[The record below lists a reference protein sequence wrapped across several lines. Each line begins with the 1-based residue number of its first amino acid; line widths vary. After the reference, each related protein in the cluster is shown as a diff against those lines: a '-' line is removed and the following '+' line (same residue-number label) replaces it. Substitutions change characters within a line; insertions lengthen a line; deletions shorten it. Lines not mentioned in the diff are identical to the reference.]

1 MKIINQ
7 TISVQ
12 LVTLLVLMSATAGAV
27 NAGGLVE
34 VDIDFATDFSDPLTI
49 DNPYWQLLPGN
60 TFVYRAVE
68 DDECLVNEVV
78 VTDTTK
84 SDFVAP
90 YNNITARV
98 VDDTE
103 WEDTDCDG
111 IGDGDPLEVTQDW
124 YAQDDF
130 GHIWYFGEETEDE
143 EGSTEGSWEA
153 GKDVA
158 DVGSIAE
165 PGIVMLAHPD
175 VPTVQTD
182 DSVLAA
188 PGLFYEQEYYEEEAE
203 DMGKVKRLNAK
214 VVLEMENN
222 LVTSEY
228 TDCLVTKEWT
238 PLERGAVEHKYYCP
252 YVGLVLI
259 NELSGGPTVRVELVG
274 LNP

>member
-1 MKIINQ
+1 MKILNQ
-7 TISVQ
+7 KFIVHFLSLVACMSV
-12 LVTLLVLMSATAGAV
+12 TAGAV

-34 VDIDFATDFSDPLTI
+34 VDIDFATDFSTPLNI
-49 DNPYWQLLPGN
+49 DNPYWQLLQGN

-78 VTDTTK
+78 VTGLTK

-90 YNNITARV
+90 YDQITARV

-103 WEDTDCDG
+103 WADTDCDG
-111 IGDGDPLEVTQDW
+111 VGDGDPLEVTQDW

-130 GHIWYFGEETEDE
+130 GHIWYFGEETVDE
-143 EGSTEGSWEA
+143 EGSAEGSWEA

-158 DVGSIAE
+158 GVGSIAE
-165 PGIVMLAHPD
+165 PGIVMLAY
-175 VPTVQTD
+175 TD
-182 DSVLAA
+182 ISADSVLPA
-188 PGLFYEQEYYEEEAE
+188 PGLFYAQEFYEDEAE
-203 DMGKVKRLNAK
+203 DMGKVKQLYAN
-214 VVLEMENN
+214 VVLEMDNN
-222 LVTSEY
+222 LTTDEY
-228 TDCLVTKEWT
+228 TDCLKTKEWT
-238 PLERGAVEHKYYCP
+238 PVEPGAVEHKYYCP